1 MKDHRLELGRYMR
14 NPFNEKGKIAKKLD
28 FHDLFE
34 SKTQD
39 GQYPWNPSR
48 FDFRDLLKRAQSKK
62 MTLNPD
68 LNFVGNTPFFDPAQP
83 SEGSYEMFEGLG
95 RFKRNED
102 YSFEQGRANIRQNP
116 RNQPDFNPMWVEAYQ
131 LSPTINPR
139 ESVSNPMPRLENPDP
154 KGYLMA
160 TAEKRAE
167 SEAEGKM
174 SVASLL
180 EGQTSVTTKK
190 AKIEEKTGSK
200 IEEKTGSKIEGTD

>member
-34 SKTQD
+34 SKPQD

-102 YSFEQGRANIRQNP
+102 YNFEVGRPNIRQSP
-116 RNQPDFNPMWVEAYQ
+116 QQQPDFNPMWIEAYN
-131 LSPTINPR
+131 LSPTVNPGD
-139 ESVSNPMPRLENPDP
+139 SVSNPMPRMSNPDP
-154 KGYLMA
+154 HGYIMQIA
-160 TAEKRAE
+160 ANRAE
-167 SEAEGKM
+167 REVDGDM
-174 SVASLL
+174 NVASLL
-180 EGQTSVTTKK
+180 
-190 AKIEEKTGSK
+190 AGSK
-200 IEEKTGSKIEGTD
+200 KKG